1 MPVTPY
7 LSNMVHVLPVCTQ
20 GNQLRMHYR
29 LPIRLEVWAMNR
41 KRTICW
47 CLLLAVALI
56 LPATGPVAASRQRD
70 EENMGRE
77 YAADVEREAKLVTTG
92 DAVERVKRIGQELA
106 EIANTVEVPALYG
119 SPEICKFNYQFK
131 VVEEKDVNAFSLPGG
146 IVYVNTGLIDM
157 IGSDDELAGVLAH
170 EIAHAAHHHM
180 SYLLKKSSS
189 ADRYV
194 ALIALAGILG
204 NVRSSDLNNLLLGA
218 QMMKIG
224 KLSGYTQ
231 EAEKDADHTAVAYL
245 AKSKYNPEGMLTFMK
260 KLDAKR
266 EEGSSLPLGIYQ
278 THPAPHKRV
287 SAITKAMQEAGLNP
301 DLRRIQDVAYAKC
314 VPVDENATQYQ
325 VKLGDRV
332 LFEPAALQDGA
343 CSKDRA
349 EAIARRINEALD
361 AGMKPAD
368 LSEDITRRAI
378 LAKGA
383 ELLRVEKEDAA
394 LDAKG
399 EAALLKKA
407 RSALEYAIWADW
419 LCNGCAKHEELAGG

>member
-1 MPVTPY
+1 MD
-7 LSNMVHVLPVCTQ
+7 
-20 GNQLRMHYR
+20 
-29 LPIRLEVWAMNR
+29 R
-41 KRTICW
+41 KMIISW
-47 CLLLAVALI
+47 CLLLAVAVTL
-56 LPATGPVAASRQRD
+56 LTAGPIAASRQKD

-92 DAVERVKRIGQELA
+92 EAVERVKRIGQELA
-106 EIANTVEVPALYG
+106 EIANSVEVPALYG
-119 SPEICKFNYQFK
+119 SPEICKFRYQFK
-131 VVEEKDVNAFSLPGG
+131 VVEDKDVNAFSLPGG
-146 IVYVNTGLIDM
+146 IIYVNTGLIDLVE
-157 IGSDDELAGVLAH
+157 SDDELAGVLAH

-194 ALIALAGILG
+194 ALVALAGILG
-204 NVRSSDLNNLLLGA
+204 NVRSRDLNNLLLGA

-231 EAEKDADHTAVAYL
+231 EAERDADRTAVAYL
-245 AKSKYNPEGMLTFMK
+245 ARSKYNPEGMLTFMK

-266 EEGSSLPLGIYQ
+266 EEGPGFSLGIYQ
-278 THPAPHKRV
+278 THPAPHRRV

-301 DLRRIQDVAYAKC
+301 DLRRIQGVAYAKC
-314 VPVDENATQYQ
+314 VPADEAAGHYQ
-325 VKLGDRV
+325 VKLGERV
-332 LFEPAALQDGA
+332 LFEPAPLRDGA

-349 EAIARRINEALD
+349 EAIAKRINEALD

-368 LSEDITRRAI
+368 LFEDTARRAI

-394 LDAKG
+394 LSAKG

-419 LCNGCAKHEELAGG
+419 LCNGCAKQEELAGG